1 MAMPLVKQLIFEQCT
16 KECRQ
21 SINPYKHRG
30 LEVWMKICREL
41 GGPLTNAGL
50 AAAVVQVS
58 QGKNG
63 SRNTGYFKCWQ
74 PGHMRQQCR
83 QQTGTGGQRPQVPGL
98 CPKCI
103 KGNHWVHECRSVKDI
118 HGQPIKHGGSQP
130 KSGRWELRPQ
140 GPQIYGAV
148 TEGWPNL
155 RPPMQWNNPGGPRE
169 KAQGSTSVL
178 PPYSY

>member
-1 MAMPLVKQLIFEQCT
+1 VAGRVFAATPLVKQLIFELCT
-16 KECRQ
+16 KECTQ
-21 SINPYKHRG
+21 AINPYKHKG
-30 LEVWMKICREL
+30 LEVWMKICSKL
-41 GGPLTNAGL
+41 GDPLTNAGL

-155 RPPMQWNNPGGPRE
+155 RLPKQWNNPGWP
-169 KAQGSTSVL
+169 
-178 PPYSY
+178 

>member
-1 MAMPLVKQLIFEQCT
+1 MPLVKQLISEQCT

-21 SINPYKHRG
+21 AINPYKHKG

-41 GGPLTNAGL
+41 GGSLTNAGL

-63 SRNTGYFKCWQ
+63 SRNTGCFKCRQ
-74 PGHMRQQCR
+74 PDHISRQFP
-83 QQTGTGGQRPQVPGL
+83 QQTGTGGQRPPVPAL
-98 CPKCI
+98 CPKGK
-103 KGNHWVHECRSVKDI
+103 KGNHWPHECHSVKDI
-118 HGQPIKHGGSQP
+118 HGQPVEHDGTWP
-130 KSGRWELRPQ
+130 KNGRQGRRPQ

-155 RPPMQWNNPGGPRE
+155 RPPMQWNNTGGPQE
-169 KAQGSTSVL
+169 EAQASTSVL
-178 PPYSY
+178 PPDSY